1 MKKLI
6 GLVVLSMLFAGP
18 VFAYDKNLAKSY
30 ENYFSAFAGK
40 KTGKAMQ
47 LISAKSLMES
57 QTKGDNLFILDIRTE
72 GETAVYGFNLNN
84 SMAIPANEVFKPE
97 NLKKIPTKNVKIVV
111 VCKGGLRAAMVA
123 TGLRH
128 IGYKD
133 VYVLKQGFAGL
144 ASYVSSKNAYQ

>member
-6 GLVVLSMLFAGP
+6 GLVILSMLFTGP

-30 ENYFSAFAGK
+30 EKHFSEFAGK
-40 KTGKAMQ
+40 KTVKAMQ
-47 LISAKSLMES
+47 MISAKSLMES

-84 SMAIPANEVFKPE
+84 SMAISANEVFKPE
-97 NLKKIPTKNVKIVV
+97 NLKKIPINMKVVV
-111 VCKGGLRAAMVA
+111 VCKGGIRAAMVA

-133 VYVLKQGFAGL
+133 AYVLKGGFAGL
-144 ASYVSSKNAYQ
+144 SSYVSPKNAYQ

>member
-1 MKKLI
+1 MKKII
-6 GLVVLSMLFAGP
+6 GLVALSMLFAGP

-30 ENYFSAFAGK
+30 EKYFSPFVGK
-40 KTGKAMQ
+40 KTSKAMQ

-84 SMAIPANEVFKPE
+84 SKAMPANEVFKPE
-97 NLKKIPTKNVKIVV
+97 NLKKIPTNMKVVV

-133 VYVLKQGFAGL
+133 VYVLKKGFAGL